1 MHGYHKCGVGAVGS
15 VVLGLGRRNRRYSR
29 CERLGTIDDI
39 VLPRSHWSSACFPV
53 VSVAPTGAGLFYAVF
68 IFGFRYAAPHG
79 SPQAILFIAFA
90 TLVSTVI
97 WQSDSEQTR
106 AVLSA
111 SSWPVYAALGVLGAG
126 LSFTFYVI
134 GLKRATPVVASILA
148 MVEPVTAALFGV
160 MLLNET
166 LVGTQIFG
174 MVLIMLT
181 VTALCVYSSV
191 PRNA

>member
-1 MHGYHKCGVGAVGS
+1 MD
-15 VVLGLGRRNRRYSR
+15 
-29 CERLGTIDDI
+29 EIT
-39 VLPRSHWSSACFPV
+39 
-53 VSVAPTGAGLFYAVF
+53 PT
-68 IFGFRYAAPHG
+68 HG

-181 VTALCVYSSV
+181 VTALCV
-191 PRNA
+191 PNGAQT